1 MSKKLLVLTLVLVG
15 AFASMAGAQVSID
28 DTKNP
33 WFFSYGGAS
42 SIIAPFNMAGTVLN
56 PEGKG
61 DLLIFPYYETR
72 KLDGKAQQTVFAII
86 NEGLGT
92 TNGGVAAK
100 LRFREWDKSVEVFDI
115 DIWLSINDVW
125 IGTISQSAGGSAQLS
140 TPDWVIIDYDDCF
153 FELKKAFVDGEGGPV
168 EFATFNLPKGSTN
181 LYGYFEVIGEELTD
195 PEAKTANG
203 TTTVLRKCFLY
214 ESDYVYSDCPNTL
227 MGYAYIVRLEDG
239 VGLGYTATAIANF
252 YKSDVTIECNGPFGC
267 FTAIDPLFAGPGS
280 QFPRMDAGQ
289 DTLDAIEFNLSKAY
303 LYVPYALETS
313 IKGATTQLI
322 TFPTKHFHFA
332 DKAPWSIITKFDS
345 NKNWGMP
352 FTGTTSNTGEEVIVR
367 LFDRNEKEDKTPTFT
382 SPQPEA
388 GKISLPF
395 ELMLIGFYK
404 GSSTPVGRANLGFS
418 TKTFESGW
426 TRWDLMFKTESG
438 SPDPVLN
445 HYAFPHLIWDK
456 FGYGAGI
463 PECTGFNYW
472 DNEFMFY
479 GGLPAIVYTIA
490 EASVGEFNFFGEM
503 IPTPY
508 ENSWGLGDFC
518 DFMPHSIAD
527 LDSK

>member
-1 MSKKLLVLTLVLVG
+1 
-15 AFASMAGAQVSID
+15 
-28 DTKNP
+28 
-33 WFFSYGGAS
+33 
-42 SIIAPFNMAGTVLN
+42 
-56 PEGKG
+56 
-61 DLLIFPYYETR
+61 
-72 KLDGKAQQTVFAII
+72 
-86 NEGLGT
+86 
-92 TNGGVAAK
+92 
-100 LRFREWDKSVEVFDI
+100 
-115 DIWLSINDVW
+115 
-125 IGTISQSAGGSAQLS
+125 
-140 TPDWVIIDYDDCF
+140 
-153 FELKKAFVDGEGGPV
+153 
-168 EFATFNLPKGSTN
+168 
-181 LYGYFEVIGEELTD
+181 
-195 PEAKTANG
+195 
-203 TTTVLRKCFLY
+203 
-214 ESDYVYSDCPNTL
+214 
-227 MGYAYIVRLEDG
+227 
-239 VGLGYTATAIANF
+239 
-252 YKSDVTIECNGPFGC
+252 
-267 FTAIDPLFAGPGS
+267 
-280 QFPRMDAGQ
+280 MDAGQ

-303 LYVPYALETS
+303 LYVPYALETE

-332 DKAPWSIITKFDS
+332 DKAPWSLIAKFDS

-456 FGYGAGI
+456 FGYGAGTTD
-463 PECTGFNYW
+463 CVGFNYW